1 MQRRR
6 PPRPRLPGLL
16 RLGAYGSGTLIVLV
30 LVGALVLDRVLS
42 TEVLFIAPKPADVI
56 KVERALWE
64 PGQPVAAIYGAP
76 ASGTTKVVLP
86 DEGRL
91 IRPEQDRTLVLMKV
105 DKQRGDNPLQVKT
118 VWFLALRTAYG
129 LGALGALALLGAW
142 LLGRRRG
149 PDSAEAALLPP

>member
-1 MQRRR
+1 MT
-6 PPRPRLPGLL
+6 RPRLPGLL
-16 RLGAYGSGTLIVLV
+16 RLAAYGSGTLMVLLLAGTLAV
-30 LVGALVLDRVLS
+30 DRLMG
-42 TEVLFIAPKPADVI
+42 TDVLFIAPKPADVI
-56 KVERALWE
+56 KVEQALWE

-76 ASGTTKVVLP
+76 ASTKARVVLP

-118 VWFLALRTAYG
+118 VWFLAARAAYG
-129 LGALGALALLGAW
+129 LIAFGALALLGAW

-149 PDSAEAALLPP
+149 PDGAGLIDSTT